1 MGGEPL
7 SCGVVVNILKTSDTF
22 IITGY
27 VTMKTT
33 ALSVDSAVARMVRL
47 VEEAQNQR
55 SSTEMLVERI
65 AKYYTPGKPFSQGF
79 LSCEINTRYCHV

>member
-1 MGGEPL
+1 M
-7 SCGVVVNILKTSDTF
+7 VVKNVSLIKSHS
-22 IITGY
+22 IVAGY

-55 SSTEMLVERI
+55 SKTEMLVEKI
-65 AKYYTPGKPFSQGF
+65 AKYYTPGIVPSRLFDCESQ
-79 LSCEINTRYCHV
+79 

>member
-1 MGGEPL
+1 MII
-7 SCGVVVNILKTSDTF
+7 NILKTLDTF

-65 AKYYTPGKPFSQGF
+65 AKYYTPGEPSIQVF
-79 LSCEINTRYCHV
+79 LFCAIITTCCHV